1 MKKTRIW
8 HIVLVCY
15 VLFIYSNSMTPAAIS
30 SQESG
35 FVLELVHGL
44 LDSAGISALWLTDHI
59 IRKCA
64 HFCEYTVL
72 GVLLTQS
79 LNQVQSFGRYRVLLQ
94 LFLSVFLPFV
104 DETIQLFTPGRS
116 GQISDVWLDMSGALC
131 GLAAYERCAVWNCRR
146 RLLFQGS
153 GISHEK
159 GRKRRL
165 RIIWKI
171 QGNIT
176 TGVRQF

>member
-79 LNQVQSFGRYRVLLQ
+79 LNQVQSFGRCQVLLQ

-116 GQISDVWLDMSGALC
+116 GQISDVWLDMSGVLFGTAAAVC
-131 GLAAYERCAVWNCRR
+131 FFRAAAYLMKKGERE
-146 RLLFQGS
+146 G
-153 GISHEK
+153 
-159 GRKRRL
+159 
-165 RIIWKI
+165 
-171 QGNIT
+171 
-176 TGVRQF
+176 